1 MNISKNIRQVDVPEG
16 YLLSYIDMKIAFKFK
31 GRALLLHWKMD
42 RWLFVFVYEEIKIAA
57 IFYFTR

>member
-16 YLLSYIDMKIAFKFK
+16 YLLSCIDMKIAFKFK

-42 RWLFVFVYEEIKIAA
+42 R
-57 IFYFTR
+57 